1 MSAHTPGPWELAPC
15 GDILGNRSTAT
26 DNGLVCTMCID
37 RRDDE
42 GAANADLIAAAPDT
56 AAERDRLRAVNA
68 DLLAALS
75 CIVLNAR
82 LQPDAHMA
90 GTTDC
95 YAIPTDDIEAARAVI
110 AKATG
115 RK

>member
-1 MSAHTPGPWELAPC
+1 MSAHTAGPWAVGDCAAYSVWAGNTQVASCRWFLDDGNFAPEC
-15 GDILGNRSTAT
+15 AGDY
-26 DNGLVCTMCID
+26 
-37 RRDDE
+37 E
-42 GAANADLIAAAPDT
+42 GRANAALIAAAP
-56 AAERDRLRAVNA
+56 

>member
-1 MSAHTPGPWELAPC
+1 MSAHTPGPWYVAP
-15 GDILGNRSTAT
+15 LGGGYAQ
-26 DNGLVCTMCID
+26 VCS
-37 RRDDE
+37 E
-42 GAANADLIAAAPDT
+42 GAGIVLACMTEADAALIAAAP
-56 AAERDRLRAVNA
+56 

-95 YAIPTDDIEAARAVI
+95 YAIPTDDIKAARAVI